1 MEYAEFFKTA
11 TNSPFPP
18 YPYQERMANEA
29 WPEIISIPTGM
40 GKTAATILAW
50 LYKRVKGDIKTPR
63 RLVYCLPMRVLVEQ
77 TSHNASTWIENLAA
91 AGCFSAAD
99 RPSVHVLMGGD
110 IDRAWDMYPESEQI
124 IIGTQDQLL
133 SRALNRG
140 YTMSRFR
147 WPVQFGLLNND
158 CLWVMDEIQLMGE
171 GLATTSQLQAFRDSI
186 NTLLS
191 TRSIWMSATLR
202 SDWLKTVD
210 FADSVQNLNVLEMA
224 DPDKASDTFQKRIYA
239 SKPLIK
245 APFEAKEAKKFAAYI
260 IEHHKAGSRTLAVVN
275 TVQRAQALYR
285 EIKSKKPAAETVLI
299 HSRFRPQDRTDALSR
314 MMATPGEK
322 GIICVATQ
330 VIEAGVDVSSA
341 MLLTELA
348 PWSSMVQRFG
358 RCNRDG
364 NEINASVVW
373 IDMDLSKKGAAS
385 PYEPDELEESR
396 QLLEKIAPDVQPAN
410 IPPPESAPVYQH
422 VIRRKDLIE
431 LFDTTPDLAGADID
445 ISRFIRST
453 DDMDVQVF
461 WRELPEGAPTRDE
474 AAPHRDELC
483 KVPLNGIRQIG
494 DYPKW
499 RWDHLDRQ
507 WIRIYAADEIYPG
520 LILLLDSAR
529 GGYSKEMGWTG
540 NKADIPDLVTS
551 PTDPAEGNDDDPY
564 TATAWL
570 TLSDHTEDV
579 VQTVNHL
586 LKKLEISNDFIRES
600 LNLAARWHD
609 AGKAHPVFQ
618 RALRYEDGDASD
630 SEIWG
635 KTANRNISYERKGFR
650 HELASGIAMLEN
662 GLPDLAAY
670 LAVAHH
676 GKVRLSIRSLPHEQY
691 PPNPETRFARGIWEG
706 DVLPEADL
714 GGGVKLPETLLDLS
728 YMSLGE
734 GQKGPSWLSRSIALR
749 DDPEIGP
756 FRLAFLEAILRVA
769 DWRASSERLTS
780 DE

>member
-1 MEYAEFFKTA
+1 MEYAGFFKTA
-11 TNSPFPP
+11 TNAPFSP
-18 YPYQERMANEA
+18 YPYQERLANED

-50 LYKRVKGDIKTPR
+50 LYKRLKGDTKTPR

-77 TSHNASTWIENLAA
+77 TSRNASTWIENLVS
-91 AGCFSAAD
+91 AGCFSGAD

-110 IDRAWDMYPESEQI
+110 IDRDWDMYPESQQI

-158 CLWVMDEIQLMGE
+158 CLWIMDEIQLMGE
-171 GLATTSQLQAFRDSI
+171 GLATTSQLQAFRNSI
-186 NTLLS
+186 NTLLP

-202 SDWLKTVD
+202 PDWLQTVD
-210 FADSVQNLNVLEMA
+210 FADSVQDLKILEMG
-224 DPDKASDTFQKRIYA
+224 DPDKTSDTFQKRIYA
-239 SKPLIK
+239 NKPLTK

-260 IEHHKAGSRTLAVVN
+260 IENHKAGSRTLAVVN
-275 TVQRAQALYR
+275 TVQRAQALY
-285 EIKSKKPAAETVLI
+285 EGIKSKKPAAETVLI
-299 HSRFRPQDRTDALSR
+299 HSRFRPQDRTEALSK
-314 MMATPGEK
+314 MMATPGAD
-322 GIICVATQ
+322 GIICIATQ
-330 VIEAGVDVSSA
+330 VIEAGVDVSSG

-364 NEINASVVW
+364 NETTASVVW
-373 IDMDLSKKGAAS
+373 VDMDLSKKGAAS

-410 IPPPESAPVYQH
+410 IPPPEAAPVYQH

-461 WRELPEGAPTRDE
+461 WRELPESAPTLNE

-483 KVPLNGIRQIG
+483 KVPVYAIRQIG

-499 RWDHLDRQ
+499 RWDHLDKQ
-507 WIRIYAADEIYPG
+507 WNRIYSADEIYPG

-529 GGYSKEMGWTG
+529 GGYSREMGWTG
-540 NKADIPDLVTS
+540 NKADIPDLVPS
-551 PTDPAEGNDDDPY
+551 PADPAEGNDDDPY
-564 TATAWL
+564 TATGWL
-570 TLSDHTEDV
+570 KLADHTEDV

-586 LKKLEISNDFIRES
+586 LKKLEISNDSIREA
-600 LNLAARWHD
+600 LKIAARWHD

-618 RALRYEDGDASD
+618 QALRTEDEAASD

-780 DE
+780 DA